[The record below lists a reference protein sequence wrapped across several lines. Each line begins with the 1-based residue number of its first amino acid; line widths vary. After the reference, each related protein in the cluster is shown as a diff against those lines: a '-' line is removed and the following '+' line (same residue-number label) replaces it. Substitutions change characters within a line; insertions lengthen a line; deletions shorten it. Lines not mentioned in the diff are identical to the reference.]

1 METLARNRLAYFSII
16 LHFYISWKRQKIFS
30 FFTFSGRI
38 EMEHRAKIAQYYSR
52 RCFS

>member
-1 METLARNRLAYFSII
+1 METLARNRLAYFSTI
-16 LHFYISWKRQKIFS
+16 LHFYLSWKRQKIFS

-38 EMEHRAKIAQYYSR
+38 EMEHLAKKAQYYFR